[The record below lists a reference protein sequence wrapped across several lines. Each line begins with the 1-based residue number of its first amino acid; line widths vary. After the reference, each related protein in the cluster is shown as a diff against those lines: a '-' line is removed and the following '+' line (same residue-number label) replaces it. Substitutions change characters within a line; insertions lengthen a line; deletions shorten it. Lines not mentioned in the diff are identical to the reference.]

1 MGHRSF
7 SFQTK
12 LFLAFSL
19 VTILASILPGV
30 FSSRTLY
37 EDRLELAVKQAQ
49 TQAKIF
55 KSILQSNPS
64 KEQLR
69 LILQSARELSL
80 RVTIMDKSGKV
91 LEDSSFEEEMTSSL
105 DNHKDRI
112 EIEKAE
118 QYGEGVSIRHS
129 NSLNVDLIYVAQSLD
144 DGKILRVAIP
154 LANIKNSYQTEVS
167 FLSFMVLGVIFFC
180 LLLSI
185 FLASRIRKSVGEM
198 AKVVES
204 ISLGN
209 YHIRLREVPGRELQ
223 PLADSVNRMAKNIE
237 KQIETSTLQQVQLET
252 ILDSLSEGVLV
263 LDHSGQVYKYNPALE
278 KLFPKITRDWIGKQP
293 IEAIPIPELQVQVEK
308 MLQNPQTDS
317 EMMRNISF
325 EFELPSRRSVIV
337 YISRPAKPNPFL
349 GAVVV
354 FYDATKI
361 IRLERVRSDFVS
373 NVSHEL
379 RTPLTAIASSA
390 EILMEM
396 KNIDEEY
403 KKFPEII
410 YKHATSL
417 SRMVSDLLTLARV
430 ENDEEAI
437 ELTEVSPI
445 PALNEAIGF
454 CQTSLDEKKC
464 KIDIKIPEKA
474 ILKANSFLLTQVFRN
489 LLENACRYSQ
499 EYGVI
504 TITGETAGNFMQF
517 TVADTGEGIPA
528 QYLKRVFE
536 RFYQVDKVRS
546 KTSSGLGL
554 SICKHI
560 VERHGGR
567 IWAESPFKGKGTAI
581 MFTIPLLNNPTSGK
595 T

>member
-1 MGHRSF
+1 MGHKSI

-19 VTILASILPGV
+19 VTILASILPGI

-55 KSILQSNPS
+55 KSILQSNPT
-64 KEQLR
+64 KEQLH
-69 LILQSARELSL
+69 LLLQSAHELSL
-80 RVTIMDKSGKV
+80 RVTITDKNGKV
-91 LEDSSFEEEMTSSL
+91 LEDSSFDREKASTL
-105 DNHKDRI
+105 DNHKNRL
-112 EIEKAE
+112 EIEEAE
-118 QYGEGVSIRHS
+118 QYGEGISIRRS
-129 NSLNVDLIYVAQSLD
+129 NSMGIDLIYAAQSLD
-144 DGKILRVAIP
+144 DGRVLRVAVP
-154 LANIKNSYQTEVS
+154 LANIKNSYQTKVS

-223 PLADSVNRMAKNIE
+223 PLADAVNRMAKNIE
-237 KQIETSTLQQVQLET
+237 EQRETSTLQQVQLET
-252 ILDSLSEGVLV
+252 LLDSLSEGVLV
-263 LDHSGQVYKYNPALE
+263 LDHSGQVFKYNPALE
-278 KLFPKITRDWIGKQP
+278 KLFPKITKDWIGKQV
-293 IEAIPIPELQVQVEK
+293 IEAIPIPNLQIQVEK
-308 MLQNPQTDS
+308 MLQSPQSDS
-317 EMMRNISF
+317 ERMNNLSF

-337 YISRPAKPNPFL
+337 YISRPAKINPFL
-349 GAVVV
+349 GVVVV

-361 IRLERVRSDFVS
+361 IHLERVRSDFVS

-396 KNIDEEY
+396 KSIDEEY
-403 KKFPEII
+403 KRFPEII

-454 CQTSLDEKKC
+454 CQISLDEKKC
-464 KIDIKIPEKA
+464 EIDINIQEKA
-474 ILKANSFLLTQVFRN
+474 TLRANSFLLTQVFRN

-499 EYGVI
+499 EYGII

-517 TVADTGEGIPA
+517 TVADMGEGIPA

-581 MFTIPLLNNPTSGK
+581 MFTIPLHNNPTSGK
-595 T
+595 I

>member
-1 MGHRSF
+1 MGHKSI

-19 VTILASILPGV
+19 VTILASILPGI

-55 KSILQSNPS
+55 KSILQSNPT
-64 KEQLR
+64 KEQLH
-69 LILQSARELSL
+69 LLLQSAHELSL
-80 RVTIMDKSGKV
+80 RVTITDKNGKV
-91 LEDSSFEEEMTSSL
+91 LEDSSFDREKASTL
-105 DNHKDRI
+105 DNHKNRL
-112 EIEKAE
+112 EIEEAE
-118 QYGEGVSIRHS
+118 QYGEGISIRRS
-129 NSLNVDLIYVAQSLD
+129 NSMGIDLIYAPQSLD
-144 DGKILRVAIP
+144 DGRVLRVAVP
-154 LANIKNSYQTEVS
+154 LANIKNSYQTKVS

-223 PLADSVNRMAKNIE
+223 PLADAVNRMAKNIE
-237 KQIETSTLQQVQLET
+237 EQRETSTLQQVQLET

-263 LDHSGQVYKYNPALE
+263 LDHSGQVFKYNPALE
-278 KLFPKITRDWIGKQP
+278 KLFPKITKDWIGKQV
-293 IEAIPIPELQVQVEK
+293 IEAIPIPNLQIQVEK
-308 MLQNPQTDS
+308 MLQSPQSDS
-317 EMMRNISF
+317 ERMNNLSF

-337 YISRPAKPNPFL
+337 YISRPAKINPFL
-349 GAVVV
+349 GVVVV

-361 IRLERVRSDFVS
+361 IHLERVRSDFVS

-396 KNIDEEY
+396 KSIDEEY
-403 KKFPEII
+403 KRFPEII

-454 CQTSLDEKKC
+454 CQISLDEKKC
-464 KIDIKIPEKA
+464 EIDINIQEKA
-474 ILKANSFLLTQVFRN
+474 TLRANSFLLTQVFRN

-499 EYGVI
+499 EYGII

-517 TVADTGEGIPA
+517 TVADMGEGIPA

-581 MFTIPLLNNPTSGK
+581 MFTIPLHNNPTSGK
-595 T
+595 I

>member
-1 MGHRSF
+1 MGHKSI

-19 VTILASILPGV
+19 VTILASILPGI

-55 KSILQSNPS
+55 KSILQSNPT
-64 KEQLR
+64 KEQLH
-69 LILQSARELSL
+69 LLLQSAHELSL
-80 RVTIMDKSGKV
+80 RVTITDKNGKV
-91 LEDSSFEEEMTSSL
+91 LEDSSFDREKASTL
-105 DNHKDRI
+105 DNHKNRL
-112 EIEKAE
+112 EIEEAE
-118 QYGEGVSIRHS
+118 QYGEGISIRRS
-129 NSLNVDLIYVAQSLD
+129 NSMGIDLIYAAQSLD
-144 DGKILRVAIP
+144 DGRVLRVAVP
-154 LANIKNSYQTEVS
+154 LANIKNSYQTKVS

-223 PLADSVNRMAKNIE
+223 PLADAVNRMAKNIE
-237 KQIETSTLQQVQLET
+237 EQRETSTLQQVQLET
-252 ILDSLSEGVLV
+252 LLDSLSEGVLV
-263 LDHSGQVYKYNPALE
+263 LDHSGQVFKYNPALE
-278 KLFPKITRDWIGKQP
+278 KLFPKITKDWIGKQV
-293 IEAIPIPELQVQVEK
+293 IEAIPIPNLQIQVEK
-308 MLQNPQTDS
+308 MLQSPQSDS
-317 EMMRNISF
+317 ERMNNLSF

-337 YISRPAKPNPFL
+337 YISRPAKINPFL
-349 GAVVV
+349 GVVVV

-396 KNIDEEY
+396 KSIDEEY

-454 CQTSLDEKKC
+454 CQISLDEKKC
-464 KIDIKIPEKA
+464 EIDINIQEKA
-474 ILKANSFLLTQVFRN
+474 TLRANSFLLTQVFRN

-499 EYGVI
+499 EYGII

-517 TVADTGEGIPA
+517 TVADMGEGIPA

-581 MFTIPLLNNPTSGK
+581 MFTIPLHNNPTSGK
-595 T
+595 I

>member
-1 MGHRSF
+1 MGRRSF

-19 VTILASILPGV
+19 VTILASILPGA

-49 TQAKIF
+49 AQAKIF

-69 LILQSARELSL
+69 LILQSTRELSL

-105 DNHKDRI
+105 DNHKDRV
-112 EIEKAE
+112 EIEEAE
-118 QYGEGVSIRHS
+118 QYGEGISIRHS
-129 NSLNVDLIYVAQSLD
+129 NSLDVDLIYVAQSLD
-144 DGKILRVAIP
+144 DGKILRVAVP

-223 PLADSVNRMAKNIE
+223 PLADAVNRMAKNIE
-237 KQIETSTLQQVQLET
+237 EQIETSTLQQVQLET

-263 LDHSGQVYKYNPALE
+263 LDHSGQVFKYNPALE
-278 KLFPKITRDWIGKQP
+278 KLFPKITGDWIGKQP

-337 YISRPAKPNPFL
+337 YISRPAKTNPFL

-464 KIDIKIPEKA
+464 EIDIKIPEKA
-474 ILKANSFLLTQVFRN
+474 ILRANSFLLTQVFRN

-504 TITGETAGNFMQF
+504 TITGEAAGNFMQF

-567 IWAESPFKGKGTAI
+567 IWAESPFNGKGTAI